1 MSNPRKH
8 FILTAAMSLAVAVLW
23 TAPAIAQQGGAIT
36 GRVTDARTGQP
47 IPGVTIEIE
56 GTTIA
61 TAAGDD
67 GRFRLASVP
76 VGRRTIV
83 ARRIG
88 YAAVRQ
94 PVTIDA
100 AGQAAVDFALQPAAL
115 SLDAVVVTGTAGG
128 EQLRAIGNSVST
140 IQAAEALTLSAA
152 PTLGTL
158 LNGRS
163 PGVVV
168 NTNSGRVGSAPAI
181 NIRGR
186 SSIGLGNS
194 PLIYIDGVR
203 VDNAVG
209 TGPQSGGAGA
219 FSSQNSQVGGR
230 LNDITPEDI
239 ERIEIIKGPAA
250 ATIYGTEASNGVIQI
265 ITKRGSSGPR
275 PQVSLQV
282 QQGASWFRDA
292 EGRFPTNY
300 AACTAAQTAPTSTTP
315 ECRNQPVGTVV
326 TWNAVRAEADSGR
339 PLFRT
344 GGTSLVSGSVSGGLN
359 DVRYYVSSAYERDKG
374 IEPNNRLQ
382 QFTSH
387 ANLDVTI
394 NPKLNLATSINYV
407 DLRGRLGVESGA
419 SAFFAGMYGHRILNP
434 ATRGFASGFLP
445 EVTQEYWDN
454 IQNVNRVTASG
465 RLEHLPVTWFRHRLQ
480 IGVDYT
486 GDDSRNLERFVPAP
500 LSATLSAATAG
511 GRIAQTL
518 RRGIGVTLDYSG
530 TASSVITGALSQAAS
545 VGVQA
550 FRRQEDV
557 SRLAGTGF
565 PGAGIE
571 TVSGT
576 AQPQPSVQEER
587 LNTTVG
593 AYVQEKLNW
602 RDRLFLTGAVRVDN
616 NSAFGE
622 DYKWVT
628 YPKVDVSWVASEEG
642 FWPFRATVPT
652 FRLRA
657 AYGESGRQPE
667 TFVALQ
673 TFQPVQGPGNTNGV
687 TPGSIG
693 NPVLRPERGKEV
705 EAGFEAGILDRVTL
719 DFTYFSKRT
728 TDLIINQPVAPS
740 SGFSGN
746 RPMNLGRVDNAGI
759 ELAATAQILRRADVQ
774 WELYGSVATNRD
786 EIKSLGG
793 VPSLVTNAGQF
804 NVVGRPIQAWYAR
817 RVVSADRDPATQG
830 AANVLCDGGPGQAP
844 VACGTAPFVF
854 IGTPTPKVSGA
865 VANTVTLFNRLRL
878 YALVDFKRGHRKFNA
893 DELIRCTGLLGA
905 RLCEANFYPQQ
916 YSPIYLAETV
926 GTALQSGLI
935 GQYVQDAS
943 FAKLREVSATY
954 TVPERWVWGAS
965 AATITIAARELH
977 TWTNYRS
984 LDPENGVN
992 NSASTQSQDQAITPP
1007 LTRLIATLNLRF

>member
-1 MSNPRKH
+1 MRTSRRH
-8 FILTAAMSLAVAVLW
+8 LRLTAVMSVLAAVLC
-23 TAPAIAQQGGAIT
+23 APNALAQQGGTLA
-36 GRVTDARTGQP
+36 GRVTDARSGQP
-47 IPGVTIEIE
+47 IPGVAIEIE

-67 GRFRLASVP
+67 GRYRLGNIPA
-76 VGRRTIV
+76 GQRTII

-94 PVTIDA
+94 SVA
-100 AGQAAVDFALQPAAL
+100 VGASGQATLDLALQPAAL

-128 EQLRAIGNSVST
+128 EQLRSIGNSVST
-140 IQAAEALTLSAA
+140 IQAADALTLSAA

-158 LNGRS
+158 LNARS
-163 PGVVV
+163 PGVIV

-194 PLIYIDGVR
+194 PLVYIDGVR

-209 TGPQSGGAGA
+209 TGPQSAGPGAL
-219 FSSQNSQVGGR
+219 SSQNSQVGGR

-265 ITKRGSSGPR
+265 ITKRGSSSPK
-275 PQVSLQV
+275 PQLSLQV

-300 AACTAAQTAPTSTTP
+300 AACTAAMVAPTSATP
-315 ECRNQPVGTVV
+315 ECHNQAVGTII
-326 TWNAVRAEADSGR
+326 TWNAVGAENDRGR
-339 PLFRT
+339 PLFKT
-344 GGTSLVSGSVSGGLN
+344 GGTSLVGGSVSGGIN
-359 DVRYYVSSAYERDKG
+359 DVRYYVSSTFERDKG

-382 QFTSH
+382 QFSSH

-394 NPKLNLATSINYV
+394 NPKLTLATSINYV
-407 DLRGRLGVESGA
+407 DLRARLGVESGA
-419 SAFFAGMYGHRILNP
+419 SALFAGMYGHSILNP
-434 ATRGFASGFLP
+434 GTRGFASGFLP

-454 IQNVNRVTASG
+454 TQDVNRVTASA

-480 IGVDYT
+480 IGADYT
-486 GDDSRNLERFVPAP
+486 GDDSRNLERFIPAP
-500 LSATLSAATAG
+500 LSATFSPGTAG

-518 RRGIGVTLDYSG
+518 RRGIGVTTDYAG
-530 TASSVITGALSQAAS
+530 TASTVVTGALSQAAS
-545 VGVQA
+545 IGVQV
-550 FRRQEDV
+550 FRREEDV
-557 SRLAGTGF
+557 SRLGGIGF
-565 PGAGIE
+565 PGVGIE

-576 AQPQPSVQEER
+576 AQPQQSVQEER

-593 AYVQEKLNW
+593 AYLQEKLNW

-622 DYKWVT
+622 DFKWVT
-628 YPKVDVSWVASEEG
+628 YPKVDASWVVSEEG
-642 FWPFRATVPT
+642 FWPWREMVPT
-652 FRLRA
+652 LRLRA
-657 AYGESGRQPE
+657 AYGESGRQPA

-673 TFQPVQGPGNTNGV
+673 TFTPVQGPGNSNAV

-693 NPVLRPERGKEV
+693 NSELRPERGKEV
-705 EAGFEAGILDRVTL
+705 EVGFEAGFLDRFTL
-719 DFTYFSKRT
+719 DFTYFNKRT
-728 TDLIINQPVAPS
+728 TDLIIDQEVAPS
-740 SGFSGN
+740 AGFSGS
-746 RPMNLGRVDNAGI
+746 RPVNLGRVDNSGI
-759 ELAATAQILRRADVQ
+759 ELAVTAQVLRRADVQ
-774 WELYGSVATNRD
+774 WEIYGSVATNGD

-793 VPSLVTNAGQF
+793 VPSLVSNTGQF

-817 RVVSADRDPATQG
+817 RVVSADRDPATQR
-830 AANVLCDGGPGQAP
+830 ATNVLCDGGPGAAP
-844 VACGTAPFVF
+844 VGCGTAPFVF
-854 IGTPTPKVSGA
+854 IGTPTPKVTGA

-878 YALVDFKRGHRKFNA
+878 YALVDFKRGHRKFLA
-893 DELIRCTGLLGA
+893 DEIIRCTGLLGA
-905 RLCEANFYPQQ
+905 GLCEANFYPERF
-916 YSPIYLAETV
+916 SPIYLAETV
-926 GTALQSGLI
+926 GTALPTGLI
-935 GQYVQDAS
+935 SEYIQDAS
-943 FAKLREVSATY
+943 FAKLRELSASY
-954 TVPERWVWGAS
+954 TVPERFVWGA
-965 AATITIAARELH
+965 AGATITIAARELH
-977 TWTNYRS
+977 TWTKYRG

-992 NSASTQSQDQAITPP
+992 NSGSTQSQDQAITPP